1 MEKLVVLLP
10 FVLMITVIYF
20 SIKFFVNKKTQTG
33 NVEDLNNQKLWKNAR
48 WGLYIII
55 PFIAVLDILN
65 NDIVGGNKNIL
76 PTILNFFITKYL
88 MKKIIE
94 RGTNIRYLKL
104 ATAGISILVFLI
116 QVGIGRVLY

>member
-1 MEKLVVLLP
+1 MEKIAPLLP

-20 SIKFFVNKKTQTG
+20 SVKFFINKKSQPQ
-33 NVEDLNNQKLWKNAR
+33 NIEDLNNQKLWKKAR
-48 WGLYIII
+48 WGLYIVI

-65 NDIVGGNKNIL
+65 NDMVGGDKNII

-94 RGTNIRYLKL
+94 RWTNISYLKL
-104 ATAGISILVFLI
+104 ATAGVSILVFLI
-116 QVGIGRVLY
+116 QVGLGRVI

>member
-1 MEKLVVLLP
+1 MEKIAALLP
-10 FVLMITVIYF
+10 FALMITVIYF
-20 SIKFFVNKKTQTG
+20 SVKFFINKKSQPQ
-33 NVEDLNNQKLWKNAR
+33 NIEDLNNEKIWKKAR

-65 NDIVGGNKNIL
+65 NDMVGGNKNII

-94 RGTNIRYLKL
+94 RRTNISYLKL
-104 ATAGISILVFLI
+104 TTAGVSILVFLI
-116 QVGIGRVLY
+116 QVGVGRLI

>member
-1 MEKLVVLLP
+1 MEKLVALLP
-10 FVLMITVIYF
+10 FVLMITVMYF
-20 SIKFFVNKKTQTG
+20 SIKFFVNKKSQTQ
-33 NVEDLNNQKLWKNAR
+33 NIEDLNNQKLWKKAR

-94 RGTNIRYLKL
+94 RGTNISYLKL

-116 QVGIGRVLY
+116 QVGIGRVLF

>member
-1 MEKLVVLLP
+1 MEKIAPLLP

-20 SIKFFVNKKTQTG
+20 SVKFFINKKSQPQ
-33 NVEDLNNQKLWKNAR
+33 NIEDLNNEKIWKKAR

-65 NDIVGGNKNIL
+65 NDMVGGNKNII
-76 PTILNFFITKYL
+76 PTIFNFFITKYL

-94 RGTNIRYLKL
+94 RRTNMSYLKL
-104 ATAGISILVFLI
+104 TTAGVSILVFLI
-116 QVGIGRVLY
+116 QVGIGRLI

>member
-1 MEKLVVLLP
+1 
-10 FVLMITVIYF
+10 MITVIYF
-20 SIKFFVNKKTQTG
+20 SIKFFVNKKSQTG
-33 NVEDLNNQKLWKNAR
+33 NIEDLNNQKLWKKAR

-94 RGTNIRYLKL
+94 RGTNISYLKL

>member
-1 MEKLVVLLP
+1 MEKIAPLLP

-20 SIKFFVNKKTQTG
+20 SVKFFINKKSQPQ
-33 NVEDLNNQKLWKNAR
+33 NIEDLNNQKLWKKAR
-48 WGLYIII
+48 WGLYIVI

-65 NDIVGGNKNIL
+65 NDMVGGDKNII

-94 RGTNIRYLKL
+94 KWTNISYLKL
-104 ATAGISILVFLI
+104 ATAGVSILVFLI
-116 QVGIGRVLY
+116 QVGIGRVI

>member
-1 MEKLVVLLP
+1 MEKIATLLP
-10 FVLMITVIYF
+10 FALMITVIYF
-20 SIKFFVNKKTQTG
+20 SVKFFINKKSQPQ
-33 NVEDLNNQKLWKNAR
+33 NIEDLNNQKLWKKAR

-65 NDIVGGNKNIL
+65 NDVVGGNKNII

-94 RGTNIRYLKL
+94 RRTNISYLKL
-104 ATAGISILVFLI
+104 TTAGVSILVFLI
-116 QVGIGRVLY
+116 QVGVGRLI

>member
-20 SIKFFVNKKTQTG
+20 SIKFFVNKKSQTQ
-33 NVEDLNNQKLWKNAR
+33 NIEDLNNQKLWKKAR

-76 PTILNFFITKYL
+76 PTILNYFITKYL

-94 RGTNIRYLKL
+94 RGTNISYLKL
-104 ATAGISILVFLI
+104 ATAGISLLVFLI
-116 QVGIGRVLY
+116 QLGIGRVLY

>member
-1 MEKLVVLLP
+1 MEKIATLLP
-10 FVLMITVIYF
+10 FALMITVIYF
-20 SIKFFVNKKTQTG
+20 SVKFFINKKSQPQ
-33 NVEDLNNQKLWKNAR
+33 NIEDLNNQKLWKKAR

-65 NDIVGGNKNIL
+65 NDMVGGNKNII

-94 RGTNIRYLKL
+94 RRTNISYLKL
-104 ATAGISILVFLI
+104 TTAGVSILVFLI
-116 QVGIGRVLY
+116 QVGVGRLI

>member
-1 MEKLVVLLP
+1 MEKIAPLLP

-20 SIKFFVNKKTQTG
+20 SVKFFINKKSQPQ
-33 NVEDLNNQKLWKNAR
+33 NIEDLNNQKLWKKAR
-48 WGLYIII
+48 WGLYIVL

-65 NDIVGGNKNIL
+65 NDMVGGDKNII

-94 RGTNIRYLKL
+94 RWTNISYLKL
-104 ATAGISILVFLI
+104 ATAGVSILVFLI
-116 QVGIGRVLY
+116 QVGIGRVI

>member
-1 MEKLVVLLP
+1 MEKIAPLLP

-20 SIKFFVNKKTQTG
+20 SVKFFINKKSQPQ
-33 NVEDLNNQKLWKNAR
+33 NIEDLNNQKLWKKAR
-48 WGLYIII
+48 WGLYIVI

-65 NDIVGGNKNIL
+65 NDMVGGDKNII

-94 RGTNIRYLKL
+94 RWTNISYLKL
-104 ATAGISILVFLI
+104 ATAGVSILVFLI
-116 QVGIGRVLY
+116 QVGIGRVI

>member
-1 MEKLVVLLP
+1 MEKLVALLP

-20 SIKFFVNKKTQTG
+20 SIKFFVNKKSQTG
-33 NVEDLNNQKLWKNAR
+33 NIEDLNNQKLWKKAR

-55 PFIAVLDILN
+55 PFIAVYDILN

-94 RGTNIRYLKL
+94 RGTNISYLKL
-104 ATAGISILVFLI
+104 ATAGISILIFLI